1 MGRKDTDNISLVVN
15 NGNMSKLPKII
26 VVLGPTASGKTDL
39 GLDLA
44 KKFNGEIINADS
56 RQVYKEMDI
65 GTAKPAGEW
74 QPLLTSLACPPLEGK
89 GEGRRVG
96 DSSVAMLSQNDGRW
110 ISEQVGNDKLKAY
123 VVDGVPHYLMDMVM
137 PNEEFTLAD
146 FKEQAEEIIKDIL
159 SRGKLPIIVGGTGL
173 YVWSLVDN
181 LEMPKVAPDNKL
193 RAELEKKS
201 LPELVEMLEKEDPES
216 AQVIDLKNPRRVL
229 RALEVSLSSGESFKN
244 QQKKGQPL
252 YDALQIGINW
262 PREVLYDRIN
272 KRVDKQMEDGL
283 LEETTQLAKKYD
295 WNLPSMSGI
304 GYKQMGYF
312 LRGEMGLPEAIEVL
326 KRDTRRY
333 AKRQITW
340 FKRDKRI
347 NWINGLDITEA
358 EKLTRKF
365 LQK

>member
-1 MGRKDTDNISLVVN
+1 MDRKDTDNISLVVN
-15 NGNMSKLPKII
+15 NGNMPKLPKII

-39 GLDLA
+39 GLDLS

-65 GTAKPAGEW
+65 GTAKPAGKW
-74 QPLLTSLACPPLEGK
+74 SAVKDPSAVLQDGK
-89 GEGRRVG
+89 TNG
-96 DSSVAMLSQNDGRW
+96 
-110 ISEQVGNDKLKAY
+110 GNDKTSVF
-123 VVDGVPHYLMDMVM
+123 VVDGVLHYLMDAVM

-146 FKEQAEEIIKDIL
+146 FKERAEEIIKDIL

-216 AQVIDLKNPRRVL
+216 AQVIDLKNQRRVL
-229 RALEVSLSSGESFKN
+229 RALEVALSSGKSFKK

-283 LEETTQLAKKYD
+283 LEETKKLVNKYSHPLLAPPQAGGEATV

-312 LRGEMGLPEAIEVL
+312 LRGEMSLPEAIEVL

-347 NWINGLDITEA
+347 NWINGLDIPEI
-358 EKLTRKF
+358 EKLAKKF